1 MTLHSSMGSLGRG
14 WRMVMALFVALSL
27 LLAPVAAATRTALK
41 PGWNLFSEE
50 QDIQL
55 GRQVAQDAERQLPM
69 LNHDRVNGYLQQ
81 LGSRLAARAPF
92 YPYPY
97 TFKAVNDRSINAFA
111 LPGGPIY
118 VHRGVIEA
126 ADNEAQLAGVL
137 AHEIAHVAL
146 RHGTNQATKA
156 YAWQL
161 GLGLFGGVVGSDS
174 IGAVLA
180 QLGAG
185 FAANSVLLKYSRDA
199 ERQADVLGT
208 QILYDVGYDP
218 RAMVQFFEKIEAERK
233 GSGPPEFFSSHPK
246 PENRA
251 ERVSEEI
258 EKLGGLPRNYR
269 RDSSEFQEVKRVVL
283 SVPPPPKRAQPA
295 AGAARPRSPEPPSAR
310 WVMFEHSL
318 LRIRHPENWRVY
330 GEDRD
335 VALAPDGGIVQARNG
350 NSAVAYGVL
359 LGVFTPRPDRRGRYT
374 LEDATEQ
381 LYAALRQSNP
391 ELRIVRRAR
400 SVRVD
405 GRAGLSTLLENAS
418 PVGGRESDW
427 LVTVLRDR
435 ELVYFLGVAPESAY
449 RQYEPAFEQMLS
461 SIRFR

>member
-1 MTLHSSMGSLGRG
+1 MNKHCQRGSRDRA
-14 WRMVMALFVALSL
+14 WRAATVLLTAFSL
-27 LLAPVAAATRTALK
+27 LLTSVAAATRTALK

-55 GRQVAQDAERQLPM
+55 GRQVAQDAERQLPL
-69 LNHDRVNGYLQQ
+69 LNHARVDNYLQQ
-81 LGSRLAARAPF
+81 LGRKLAAKAPF
-92 YPYPY
+92 YSYPY
-97 TFKAVNDRSINAFA
+97 TFKAVNESSINAFA

-118 VHRGVIEA
+118 IHRGVLEA

-161 GLGLFGGVVGSDS
+161 GLGLFGGVIGSDS

-233 GSGPPEFFSSHPK
+233 GGGPPEFFSSHPK
-246 PENRA
+246 PENRI
-251 ERVSEEI
+251 ERVNEEI
-258 EKLGGLPRNYR
+258 EKLGGLPRSYW
-269 RDSSEFQEVKRVVL
+269 RDSPEFQEVKRLVL
-283 SVPPPPKRAQPA
+283 SLPPPPKRGQPTP
-295 AGAARPRSPEPPSAR
+295 GATNPRSPEPPAAR
-310 WVMFEHSL
+310 LLTFEHPL
-318 LRIRHPENWRVY
+318 LRIRHPENWRIY
-330 GEDRD
+330 GEGRD
-335 VALAPDGGIVQARNG
+335 VAFAPNGGIVQASSG
-350 NSAVAYGVL
+350 NSAFAYGAL

-381 LYAALRQSNP
+381 LYTSLRQSNP
-391 ELRIVRRAR
+391 ELRIARRAR

-405 GRAGLSTLLENAS
+405 GRDGLSTLLENVS
-418 PVGGRESDW
+418 PLGGREYDW

-435 ELVYFLGVAPESAY
+435 ELVYFLGVAPQRDY
-449 RQYEPAFEQMLS
+449 PQYERVFEQMLT